1 MMEEVN
7 LYLVEK
13 PSILRSGARMPV
25 SEPCRCSDALLGSC
39 LAFGVALANGKLQT
53 LNCYRMSRLP
63 TQTSKREQL
72 PHPWNVGLDTP

>member
-39 LAFGVALANGKLQT
+39 LAFGWRWQTANCK
-53 LNCYRMSRLP
+53 
-63 TQTSKREQL
+63 
-72 PHPWNVGLDTP
+72 H